1 MAKALS
7 QGEQRMRER
16 AEGSR
21 LLGRKWIGQMNISEG
36 RTDKHTWTRRW
47 GVLAAALIAALVVG
61 SLLAVL
67 QLARTNDQQEGGAGK
82 SKQTAPVKQPA
93 EQTFPGMYLGAG
105 NQVIKLD
112 MQTHKV
118 LWRFVIKS
126 NPNDI
131 AAFQQ
136 PQVHYAPSVVGG
148 SVYFEG
154 GNGRLY
160 ALNAQTGAVRWTRNF
175 QQELWRPYIVD
186 GVLYISTNW
195 NDNQGNAINDVYAI
209 NLADGTTK
217 MKYKDSGSIA
227 GIFDG
232 VMYLSSSHELTAI
245 RVVDGSKIWQ
255 TQINAK
261 TLNENVYVKNGVLY
275 ASSDDGHIYTFDLQS
290 GKITWQSPA
299 INDIVFDIAVG
310 DDGRVYF
317 GAQNHYV
324 YAFDPKANREVWQY
338 HTIAGHVYPAP
349 IVLNGV
355 VYVGQDSAG
364 ENGPNNDHL
373 VALDAATGKQKWSTP
388 LIGYT
393 GSGDDEPLVLYNGV
407 IYLSTGRWNN
417 RLLGFAADSGK
428 QVVSISMDT
437 LLGKSASKTNFPMAG
452 IAITIVS

>member
-1 MAKALS
+1 
-7 QGEQRMRER
+7 
-16 AEGSR
+16 
-21 LLGRKWIGQMNISEG
+21 
-36 RTDKHTWTRRW
+36 
-47 GVLAAALIAALVVG
+47 
-61 SLLAVL
+61 
-67 QLARTNDQQEGGAGK
+67 
-82 SKQTAPVKQPA
+82 
-93 EQTFPGMYLGAG
+93 MYLGAG